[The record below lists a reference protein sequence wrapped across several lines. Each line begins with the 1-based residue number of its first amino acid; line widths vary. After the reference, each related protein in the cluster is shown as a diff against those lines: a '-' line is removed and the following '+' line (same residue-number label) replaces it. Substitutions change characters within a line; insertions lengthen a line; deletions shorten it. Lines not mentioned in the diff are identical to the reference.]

1 MYDCKSSRIYIV
13 LNVEMNAKKR
23 HKTKKQRGGIPD
35 IKLTEGPF
43 DTANHTFMEQPDII
57 QHINEMKTKKVKLDK
72 QFIEADENQ
81 KLEIEKEKIE
91 QQQAAIAKEKEKDRK
106 KAEEIA
112 KQTRSSQANI
122 QTMLTMGAIIA
133 WFNKLIQDII
143 QFFSGRLSWSA
154 DRVGYI
160 STFLKDLVA
169 LIIQGGYAIV
179 KGCFSIVDRVFN
191 GAAMKSIL
199 FTFFKALFTTFFSLL
214 FFFVILALIIYG
226 AALFTRK
233 NKANGTT
240 TTSSSQECSS
250 ILEDGVTINI
260 NNFGKLF
267 EGPTISKSVPTFNTS
282 PILFRPKFDSIPNE
296 NISSNNPFQT
306 LNNWLSR
313 WFNRAA
319 NSNPVLSRG
328 INNIK
333 YIANVTSE
341 GISYVSGGAAENLIN
356 RTTLV
361 GGRSDNIINVDS
373 GIFSNKTMLRKKKI
387 NTVGNVVSMG
397 RPKEIEWKLSAA
409 QYSDS
414 DLSKLPPTIL
424 KAINADKKKTV
435 VIPWVN
441 KNNNYVLSCSD
452 AYYKDIPTEKANIL
466 IDTVDGNS
474 CTVNINDKPET
485 YRETKQRYVDSSDLS
500 VFFSS

>member
-1 MYDCKSSRIYIV
+1 
-13 LNVEMNAKKR
+13 MNAKKR
-23 HKTKKQRGGIPD
+23 HKIKKQRGGIPD
-35 IKLTEGPF
+35 VKLTEGPF
-43 DTANHTFMEQPDII
+43 DTTNHTFMEEPDII
-57 QHINEMKTKKVKLDK
+57 QHINEMKTRKIKLDK

-81 KLEIEKEKIE
+81 KLDIEKENIE
-91 QQQAAIAKEKEKDRK
+91 LQQAAVAKEKEKDRK

-112 KQTRSSQANI
+112 KQTRASQLNI

-133 WFNKLIQDII
+133 WFNKLIQNII
-143 QFFSGRLSWSA
+143 EFFSGRLSWSA
-154 DRVGYI
+154 DRVGYV
-160 STFLKDLVA
+160 STFLKDLVTS
-169 LIIQGGYAIV
+169 LIQGAYAIV
-179 KGCFSIVDRVFN
+179 KGCFGIVDRVFN
-191 GAAMKSIL
+191 GNAMKSLL
-199 FTFFKALFTTFFSLL
+199 FTFFKALFSTLFALL
-214 FFFVILALIIYG
+214 FFLVILALIIYG
-226 AALFTRK
+226 ASLFTK
-233 NKANGTT
+233 KTAKPGATT
-240 TTSSSQECSS
+240 AGSSQECSS

-282 PILFRPKFDSIPNE
+282 PILFRPKFDSIPTA

-306 LNNWLSR
+306 LNNWLSK
-313 WFNRAA
+313 WFNKAV

-341 GISYVSGGAAENLIN
+341 GVSYVSGGEPEILMN

-361 GGRSDNIINVDS
+361 GGRSDNIINVDAN
-373 GIFSNKTMLRKKKI
+373 IFTNKTMLRKKKI

-397 RPKEIEWKLSAA
+397 RPKEIEWTLPVTE
-409 QYSDS
+409 YNDS
-414 DLSKLPPTIL
+414 DLNKLPPTIL
-424 KAINADKKKTV
+424 KAVNAEKKKTV
-435 VIPWVN
+435 VIPWIM

-452 AYYKDIPTEKANIL
+452 AYFKEIPTEKANIL

-474 CTVNINDKPET
+474 CTVNIDDKPET
-485 YRETKQRYVDSSDLS
+485 FRETKQRYVDSSDLS